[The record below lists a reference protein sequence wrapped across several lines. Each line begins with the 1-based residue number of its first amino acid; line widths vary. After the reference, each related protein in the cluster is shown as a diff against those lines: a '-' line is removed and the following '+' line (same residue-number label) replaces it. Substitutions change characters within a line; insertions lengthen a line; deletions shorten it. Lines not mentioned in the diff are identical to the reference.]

1 MQNAST
7 ESVLSKASGEGA
19 GLAAPDDPRE
29 QRRILRNLLVISAA
43 FMVHFTAFVGAT
55 NLQSSVN
62 AEKGM
67 GTVSLAL
74 SYGSLILSTIFLPAA
89 MIRWLGCKGALIASF
104 VSYMPYMAA
113 QFAASYATVA
123 PTALLL
129 GLGGGPFWCAQCLY
143 VCALAAEYAR
153 RRHLPRDVVVV
164 RFFGIFYTVY
174 EFGQIFGN
182 LVSSLVLGSSW
193 APNNSSADVRELCGP
208 GFCPGHNAL
217 TNPNLERPPDYQI
230 YIVNGVY
237 LALMGVSVLFLVFG
251 LDSLRRYGGDD
262 ATGSPPLSG
271 MALLRSA
278 GQLLRERNQQLLL
291 PLTFWLAVHLAR
303 QAFVSCAWGIRYIGY
318 VMICYGA
325 ANSAAALVGGW
336 AVKATG
342 RPPVVLTAAVLHSAL
357 LLGLLHWRPHP
368 DDAPLFFALAAVW
381 GACDGVWNVQV
392 NGQSNHQAH
401 ARAARSPASDS
412 LSNPASVVHVWG
424 ACDGVCNP
432 HRPSPARVCHH
443 DFLLNPH
450 RSPLLP
456 YPPWLP
462 PPSPLPLP
470 VRRRGTSS
478 IVIAPTC
485 QSPQP
490 SPLPLSESAPLPSS
504 SPPTCQSPPPRL
516 PPPSPLPPTYQS
528 PPPRFPPPSPSPF
541 SCQSPPPRYLIHRHR
556 PQPARGRSHRPSP
569 CESPLPFLHHRP
581 QPTRVHRY
589 DFHLHHHHPS
599 PARVR
604 RRGTSP
610 IVIAPNLP
618 EAAAIAP
625 PPVRVRSPSFIA
637 IGPNLPEFHRHD
649 FLLHR
654 HPPSP
659 ARVHPRSFIAI
670 AIAPN
675 LPEPAAI
682 APTPAR
688 FRSPSSSPPT
698 CQSAPPQLPP
708 PWPAPVPCQSH
719 SRLFIT
725 IAPNLPESTALT
737 SFSIAIAPP
746 LPESAAAVPHPTPSP
761 PATRAP
767 ATAHRRHRPALRH
780 RRQRRARVP
789 PRGTT
794 MCGILSLG
802 NEKAAYSLF
811 RLWESAG
818 YILAYGYSAY
828 VCAAHKLIVV
838 LGLLAVGVAGYVA
851 IEVRLWR
858 ATKQKTV
865 ARVE

>member
-392 NGQSNHQAH
+392 NA
-401 ARAARSPASDS
+401 
-412 LSNPASVVHVWG
+412 
-424 ACDGVCNP
+424 
-432 HRPSPARVCHH
+432 PSPI
-443 DFLLNPH
+443 P
-450 RSPLLP
+450 
-456 YPPWLP
+456 
-462 PPSPLPLP
+462 
-470 VRRRGTSS
+470 
-478 IVIAPTC
+478 C
-485 QSPQP
+485 QS
-490 SPLPLSESAPLPSS
+490 L
-504 SPPTCQSPPPRL
+504 PPRL
-516 PPPSPLPPTYQS
+516 PPQS
-528 PPPRFPPPSPSPF
+528 PSLPAASLSTMA
-541 SCQSPPPRYLIHRHR
+541 SSTIAIALASPPPRYLIHRHR
-556 PQPARGRSHRPSP
+556 PNLPESAAIAPPPVRVRSPSFIIAP
-569 CESPLPFLHHRP
+569 NLPEPTATTSSSIAIAPNLPESTATISTSITITLLLPESATAVP
-581 QPTRVHRY
+581 
-589 DFHLHHHHPS
+589 HPS
-599 PARVR
+599 VR